1 VFSGLRTKT
10 TTTPLSGLGSASFT
24 AKLWWQQTPGLVQE
38 ESCMLFYK
46 ERDALKMSVLL
57 GKAER
62 K

>member
-1 VFSGLRTKT
+1 MFSGLRTKT
-10 TTTPLSGLGSASFT
+10 TTRPLSGIGSAGFT

-38 ESCMLFYK
+38 ESFMLFYK
-46 ERDALKMSVLL
+46 ECDALKMSVLL